1 MQQSPSEEAN
11 RIDALLVGLG
21 AGVVFAVMAILIVA
35 RIYG

>member
-1 MQQSPSEEAN
+1 MQQSPTEEAN
-11 RIDALLVGLG
+11 RIDAFLVGLG